1 MHMTDSSS
9 RRDTDAV
16 VQIRS
21 FRPGDGA
28 RLVRLVR
35 EFCQHHRDCDPLEA
49 TSYVMPPNATVAE
62 LVDRAP
68 EAYLAFQILF
78 SGPDEPLQE
87 AIARYADRPGMRWF
101 LAEVNGVIEGFALA
115 RVHDMEPFMAFRRA
129 GLLDSAYVTPALRRR
144 GMIRVLNEAVLAWM
158 REQGAE
164 TVRLDVLDRNELGR
178 AAWVGVGY
186 RPYYT
191 VMIRD
196 LSNP

>member
-1 MHMTDSSS
+1 MTESSS
-9 RRDTDAV
+9 RHDKDAA
-16 VQIRS
+16 VQIRP

-35 EFCQHHRDCDPLEA
+35 DFCQHHRDCEPLEA
-49 TSYVMPPNATVAE
+49 TSYVMPPDTTVAE
-62 LVDRAP
+62 LVDMVP

-78 SGPDEPLQE
+78 PGADEPLQE
-87 AIARYADRPGMRWF
+87 AIARYADRPDMRWF

-115 RVHDMEPFMAFRRA
+115 GVHDMLPFMACRRA
-129 GLLDSAYVTPALRRR
+129 GHFDSAYVTPAVRRR
-144 GMIRVLNEAVLAWM
+144 GVARALNEAVLAWM

-164 TVRLDVLDRNELGR
+164 TVRLDVLVCYREAR

-191 VMIRD
+191 VMTRD
-196 LSNP
+196 LR